1 MRLHHLQTQYTLLA
15 KPNYVTMATFSKY
28 FFLFLVYNN
37 NKREV
42 FSFIRQYI

>member
-1 MRLHHLQTQYTLLA
+1 MRLHHLQTQYILLA

-28 FFLFLVYNN
+28 FFFFLVYN